1 MEFVNVYTVVL
12 LLIVVLVFIW
22 YKNKPT
28 ECVAPSP
35 IRLRRWRDSIKEGP
49 GARQVKDDWWD
60 RANNSG
66 QGFQLG

>member
-1 MEFVNVYTVVL
+1 MEFINVYTIVVFL
-12 LLIVVLVFIW
+12 LLMIAMVLWVTT
-22 YKNKPT
+22 KSEAQT
-28 ECVAPSP
+28 PSP

-49 GARQVKDDWWD
+49 GARQVRDDWWD

>member
-1 MEFVNVYTVVL
+1 MLFVNVYTVVL
-12 LLIVVLVFIW
+12 LLILVLVFIW
-22 YKNKPT
+22 YNNKPK
-28 ECVAPSP
+28 ECVSPSP
-35 IRLRRWRDSIKEGP
+35 IRIRRWRDSIKESP